1 MLKNFYEQMRKSSE
15 EEFQRRPRAWLMYT
29 IQLTS
34 TLLKA
39 FEEDAKVVWTTYYS
53 FPMELLA
60 AFNVVPFDFE
70 IACNLLPGADP

>member
-1 MLKNFYEQMRKSSE
+1 MLKDFYEQMRKAAE
-15 EEFQRRPRAWLMYT
+15 EGFQKSPRAWLMYT

-34 TLLKA
+34 SLLKA

-60 AFNVVPFDFE
+60 AFDVAPFR
-70 IACNLLPGADP
+70 L